1 MHKRH
6 FLAGLSCA
14 AVLALSA
21 GPALA
26 QDNVFKIGL
35 IAPLTGPF
43 ASTGK
48 QIEAAA
54 RLYMAQHGDSV
65 AGRKVQVIG
74 KDETGLP
81 DRTNPPS
88 RLTCV
93 PNNLPGPSALKPPVN
108 RLLCW

>member
-14 AVLALSA
+14 AAMALSA

-48 QIEAAA
+48 QKI
-54 RLYMAQHGDSV
+54 
-65 AGRKVQVIG
+65 GRAHV
-74 KDETGLP
+74 
-81 DRTNPPS
+81 
-88 RLTCV
+88 
-93 PNNLPGPSALKPPVN
+93 
-108 RLLCW
+108 